1 MRDKNANRRR
11 QLRRVMKPLPAAFTA
26 GDRKGQGYISKLSRK
41 GLFFATDDLPTPGD
55 AVRIAF
61 QNNEGKTLK
70 VNGIVRWNTTQLG
83 RRASGFGIEIDAV
96 PDAYLAFYDEILT
109 S

>member
-1 MRDKNANRRR
+1 MSDKHANRRR

-26 GDRKGQGYISKLSRK
+26 GSRKGQGHVSKLSRK
-41 GLFFATDDLPTPGD
+41 GLFFATDDLPPPGD

-61 QNNEGKTLK
+61 QDNEGKTIK
-70 VNGIVRWNTTQLG
+70 VNGIVRWNTTQISP
-83 RRASGFGIEIDAV
+83 RASGFGIEIDSV